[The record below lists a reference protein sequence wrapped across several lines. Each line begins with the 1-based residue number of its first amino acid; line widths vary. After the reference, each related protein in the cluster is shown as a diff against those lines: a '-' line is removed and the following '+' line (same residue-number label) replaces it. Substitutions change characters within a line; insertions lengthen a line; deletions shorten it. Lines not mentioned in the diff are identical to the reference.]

1 MVSSFLVWHSI
12 CKLTTKQLPMK
23 KFIGIGI
30 ISLLSIAFF
39 GCGTSKI
46 KAQTENE
53 HPFKV
58 LEANYANWVSEQPD
72 ITEITVNI
80 IIDNPKIQLDSVYF
94 RNSSAPLKHM
104 ESFENLVFTGSFKTS
119 TTPHDYILD
128 SDPKQEF
135 GNKPPVMVSKIPFE
149 LTDDEAVVSY
159 FYKNKIN
166 YYKILA
172 VKEMEIKD

>member
-1 MVSSFLVWHSI
+1 
-12 CKLTTKQLPMK
+12 MK
-23 KFIGIGI
+23 KFIGIGL

-39 GCGTSKI
+39 GCGASKI
-46 KAQTENE
+46 KAQTE

-58 LEANYANWVSEQPD
+58 LEANYVNGVSERPD
-72 ITEITVNI
+72 ITEITVKI
-80 IIDNPKIQLDSVYF
+80 IIDNPEIQLDSVYF
-94 RNSSAPLKHM
+94 RNNSAALKQV
-104 ESFENLVFTGSFKTS
+104 ETIENLVFTGSFKTT
-119 TTPHDYILD
+119 TTPHDYISQ

>member
-1 MVSSFLVWHSI
+1 
-12 CKLTTKQLPMK
+12 MK
-23 KFIGIGI
+23 KFIGIGL
-30 ISLLSIAFF
+30 ISLLSITFF

-46 KAQTENE
+46 KAQTELE

-58 LEANYANWVSEQPD
+58 LEANYVSEQPD
-72 ITEITVNI
+72 TTGITVNI
-80 IIDNPKIQLDSVYF
+80 IIDNPEIQLDSVYF
-94 RNSSAPLKHM
+94 RNNSAPLKHM

-135 GNKPPVMVSKIPFE
+135 GNKPPVMVSKTPFE
-149 LTDDEAVVSY
+149 LTDNEAVVSY

-166 YYKILA
+166 YYKISR